1 MHGSNSQGSRALFL
15 GRAGSESWKV
25 RADGGG
31 YRYALCPKPKTYPTK
46 RYMDLSESC
55 FQETTLKFGIPDRH
69 TFFVLLFGTV
79 FPDGMFWRA
88 VGDIQWIQ
96 SAE

>member
-1 MHGSNSQGSRALFL
+1 MHTSW
-15 GRAGSESWKV
+15 AGSESWKV

-55 FQETTLKFGIPDRH
+55 FQETTLKFGIPDRP
-69 TFFVLLFGTV
+69 LFLKSKS
-79 FPDGMFWRA
+79 
-88 VGDIQWIQ
+88 
-96 SAE
+96 SAQFS